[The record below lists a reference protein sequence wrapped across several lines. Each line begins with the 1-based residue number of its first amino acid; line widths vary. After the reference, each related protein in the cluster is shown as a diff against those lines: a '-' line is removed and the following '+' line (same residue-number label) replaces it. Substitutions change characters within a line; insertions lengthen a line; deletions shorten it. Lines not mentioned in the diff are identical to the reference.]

1 MGFRGEGQASL
12 ALIKLGY
19 YHHSSRSDFGLR
31 LGAREHALNL
41 SRKSR
46 RKNAPGRSRDGISE
60 AILRSHQVE
69 DQTHAESLYLNNLVR
84 DKRRVV
90 VKLLNNEE
98 IEGWI
103 EYYDKRFIRVTRNRE
118 ANMFIYKHQIKYIR
132 ER

>member
-1 MGFRGEGQASL
+1 M
-12 ALIKLGY
+12 
-19 YHHSSRSDFGLR
+19 R
-31 LGAREHALNL
+31 LGARERALN
-41 SRKSR
+41 RKSR
-46 RKNAPGRSRDGISE
+46 RKNAPGRSRDGISG
-60 AILRSHQVE
+60 AVLRSHQVE
-69 DQTHAESLYLNNLVR
+69 NQTHAETLYLNNLVR

-103 EYYDKRFIRVTRNRE
+103 EYYDKRFIRVTRNRD

>member
-1 MGFRGEGQASL
+1 M
-12 ALIKLGY
+12 I
-19 YHHSSRSDFGLR
+19 
-31 LGAREHALNL
+31 
-41 SRKSR
+41 RKSR
-46 RKNAPGRSRDGISE
+46 RKSKSSQGRSRDGISE
-60 AILRSHQVE
+60 AVLRSHQIE
-69 DQTHAESLYLNNLVR
+69 DQTHAETLYLTNLVR

-118 ANMFIYKHQIKYIR
+118 ANMFIYKHQIKYIL